1 MTVLIAYDGSDPAQ
15 AAVEY
20 AVREHPDEE
29 LVLLHT
35 VEAASGS
42 LDATVNM
49 IQKALKDQREEVEED
64 FIDEVTDLLADAD
77 VEYTTEVTVGDPA
90 HEVVD
95 YAEEHDI
102 DHIIVGNHGREGA
115 SRIFLGN
122 SAEAIVRRSPV
133 TVTVVRD
140 EE

>member
-20 AVREHPDEE
+20 AVSEHPEE
-29 LVLLHT
+29 DLVLLHT

-49 IQKALKDQREEVEED
+49 IQKALKDQREEVEAD
-64 FIDEVTDLLADAD
+64 FIDEVTDLLADRD
-77 VEYTTEVTVGDPA
+77 VEYTTEVSVGDPA

-102 DHIIVGNHGREGA
+102 DHIVVGNHGREGA